1 MNITYRLIHLSTYT
15 NIQDLNIRLKAVFK
29 SYYNKTYTNKFSTAV
44 IDSNYTI
51 NPIIFKISNINNKN
65 YFSLYTLFNTNNGI
79 HIYYKSLIEC
89 INNFNDKMLKKF
101 YSFQKV
107 NIFNKLLM
115 KLKVFILLQLHKK
128 KLISI

>member
-29 SYYNKTYTNKFSTAV
+29 SYYNTIYNNKFSTAV
-44 IDSNYTI
+44 VDFNYTVT
-51 NPIIFKISNINNKN
+51 PIIFKISNIDNKN
-65 YFSLYTLFNTNNGI
+65 YFSLYTLFNTDDCI
-79 HIYYKSLIEC
+79 HIYYKSLTEC

>member
-29 SYYNKTYTNKFSTAV
+29 SYYNKVYNNKFSTGV
-44 IDSNYTI
+44 IDLNYTR
-51 NPIIFKISNINNKN
+51 NPIIFKISNIDNKN
-65 YFSLYTLFNTNNGI
+65 YFSLYTLLNTDNGI
-79 HIYYKSLIEC
+79 HIYYKSLTEC